1 MKIRRATENDLP
13 VAEAL
18 LRELDEEQKEWR
30 VFRLRRNFV
39 DQVLARY
46 RQELN
51 DERALFLVAEEDG
64 EVVGM
69 VHAAV
74 HVPSSA
80 SDERAIELS
89 GAVVRRD
96 HRGRGVGRA
105 LVAEAVRFAREVGVG
120 RVTLKVFARN
130 EGARA
135 FWESLGFS
143 SRMVQLTADPAT
155 VLRRTGSRPVAARQD
170 PDDSS

>member
-1 MKIRRATENDLP
+1 MKVRRATETDLP

-18 LRELDEEQKEWR
+18 LRQLDEEQREWR
-30 VFRLRRNFV
+30 VFRPRPSFAE
-39 DQVLARY
+39 QVLARY
-46 RQELN
+46 RQELD
-51 DERALFLVAEEDG
+51 DERAVFLVAEEEEG

-69 VHAAV
+69 AHAAV

-80 SDERAIELS
+80 SDERALELS
-89 GAVVRRD
+89 GVVVRRD

-105 LVAEAVRFAREVGVG
+105 LVAEAVRFAREMGV
-120 RVTLKVFARN
+120 RWVTLKVFARN

-143 SRMVQLTADPAT
+143 SRMVQLTADSAT
-155 VLRRTGSRPVAARQD
+155 VLGRAAEHPD
-170 PDDSS
+170 PNAE